1 MFRKARR
8 VNVRKRN
15 DSEEEERE
23 HEAPMEVEQL
33 ENVTAEPAS
42 IPGLFL
48 HDGGPQG
55 SKPRKAAKEPGPG
68 TSKPV
73 NLLSFQDDEDE
84 VEVFQVKKSNHSKK
98 IVKLLKKEYKDDLEK
113 FRPRSELNFGLAAE
127 RGKCFSDGRV
137 CYCECFCHVFT
148 AASDVSAGDQQ
159 SGKNAAS
166 KDNPEEA
173 TAGSDLGEEEMEVE
187 SEKEDEKPK
196 GGSFTN
202 SLSTLNVLRPGE
214 IPDAAF
220 IHAARKK
227 RQLARELG
235 DVPSIDVDGGGKSR
249 LVREDENDA
258 SDDDDDDE
266 KRRIIF
272 SVREKS
278 QRQKIAEEIGI
289 EGSDDEA
296 LATGEQDEEI
306 LRWEQEQI
314 RKGISIPQAWNIIS
328 LSSSRQQSCSS
339 SFSTLLCRCGV
350 TVDILLIASRLPR
363 SKAAQS
369 RLSVWKMSAVQAP
382 QPVEANN
389 LFYPSTYQGIP
400 YGSSYNIPYTYAAYG
415 AAETKSQKADNSVSC
430 KIPNN
435 ETTPVTIDLVKKQL
449 KDRLSAM
456 EEAHKANLN
465 LHEKH
470 EKSRVDSNSAI
481 TRLDGCSGGN
491 GERYQFLQEMR
502 GYVQDLLECF
512 REKVPLINELESAM
526 HQLYKQRAARLVQ
539 RRQEDIK
546 DESSEFSSHSSKA
559 VMAPN
564 LDSFGRDRAA
574 YQEHAKQ
581 RRIAEREARRARRRQ
596 AREVSGK
603 MAEHLEGL
611 SSDDEE
617 TSTDITNFNMEK
629 GKYIPPR
636 STAWKSRRPHRILKE
651 SSKVFED
658 TLDNFHSI
666 DCIKFQFET
675 WRKTYYNTYKDAYI
689 GLCLP
694 KLLNPLIRLQ
704 LVTWNPLEPKCCDF
718 ESMAWFESLLFYG
731 HEEKDF
737 DSEDVDIVLLPSLV
751 EKVILPR
758 LADFLAASLSSCR
771 ERVGPVFYS
780 RDEQVGSRVPE
791 TNHRIPDRRQFRQQE
806 HRGTTESSANEDEE
820 NAGRRCFFMPLYP
833 KNVIDNKNSGPCVF
847 FQRQF
852 WSSVKLLGNFLKW
865 YGVLSNKSLQE
876 LAIDGLLN
884 RYILMAFQNN
894 ENGEESIKKAQCV
907 IACFPKQWFSSLK
920 GGKTIPQLENFARY
934 LTHLAGVIYRQNIGC
949 SDMEKRNARDQ
960 IRQIVKL
967 LASIRSLENAMSVAN
982 DYNVKDIKA
991 PPTDGK

>member
-33 ENVTAEPAS
+33 ENVTAEPSSA

-84 VEVFQVKKSNHSKK
+84 VEVFKVKKSNHSKK
-98 IVKLLKKEYKDDLEK
+98 IAKLLKKEYKDDLEK
-113 FRPRSELNFGLAAE
+113 FRPRSELNFGLP
-127 RGKCFSDGRV
+127 
-137 CYCECFCHVFT
+137 
-148 AASDVSAGDQQ
+148 GDQQ
-159 SGKNAAS
+159 SGRNATS
-166 KDNPEEA
+166 IDNQEEV

-196 GGSFTN
+196 AGSFTN
-202 SLSTLNVLRPGE
+202 SLSSLNVLRPGE

-266 KRRIIF
+266 KRRIVF

-306 LRWEQEQI
+306 MRWEQEQI
-314 RKGISIPQAWNIIS
+314 RKGISIPQ
-328 LSSSRQQSCSS
+328 
-339 SFSTLLCRCGV
+339 
-350 TVDILLIASRLPR
+350 
-363 SKAAQS
+363 
-369 RLSVWKMSAVQAP
+369 VQP
-382 QPVEANN
+382 SQPVEANN

-400 YGSSYNIPYTYAAYG
+400 YGSTYNIPYTYAAYG
-415 AAETKSQKADNSVSC
+415 AAEIKSEKADNSVSC
-430 KIPNN
+430 KTPSN
-435 ETTPVTIDLVKKQL
+435 EMTPVTIDLVKKQL

-456 EEAHKANLN
+456 EEVHKANLD
-465 LHEKH
+465 LYEKH

-502 GYVQDLLECF
+502 GYVRDLLECF

-629 GKYIPPR
+629 D
-636 STAWKSRRPHRILKE
+636 RILKE

-666 DCIKFQFET
+666 DCIKFQFES
-675 WRKTYYNTYKDAYI
+675 WRTTYYNTYKDAYI

-718 ESMAWFESLLFYG
+718 ESMGWFESLLFYG
-731 HEEKDF
+731 CEEKDF

-758 LADFLAASLSSCR
+758 LAVIAENVWDPFSTAETNRLAA
-771 ERVGPVFYS
+771 VFQKLIAGYPTVVNS
-780 RDEQVGSRVPE
+780 DNKNTEALLKALLMRM
-791 TNHRIPDRRQFRQQE
+791 RR
-806 HRGTTESSANEDEE
+806 TLDDDV
-820 NAGRRCFFMPLYP
+820 FMPLFP

-852 WSSVKLLGNFLKW
+852 WSSVKLLRNFLKW

-894 ENGEESIKKAQCV
+894 ENGEDSIKKAQSV

-949 SDMEKRNARDQ
+949 SDMEKRSARDQ

-967 LASIRSLENAMSVAN
+967 LASIHSLENAMSVAN

-991 PPTDGK
+991 PTDGK